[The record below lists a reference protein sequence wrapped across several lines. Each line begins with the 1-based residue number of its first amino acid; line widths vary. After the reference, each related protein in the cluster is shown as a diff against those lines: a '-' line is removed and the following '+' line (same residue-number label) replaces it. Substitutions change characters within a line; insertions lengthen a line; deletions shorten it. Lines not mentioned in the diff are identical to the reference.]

1 MNFDKVLEKYNE
13 LEEKL
18 YKLSSENKFD
28 ELKEV
33 AKEYEELKEIVQ
45 KIQNYKKLQHYVKEL
60 KELKEIEKDPKLRI
74 EIENEINRSELELQE
89 LEEEI
94 KELLKPKDPND
105 ELNAIIEIR
114 AGAGGDE
121 AGIFAGDLFR
131 MYSKYAEK
139 KGWKVSVLD
148 AHPNDYG
155 GYKEIVF
162 IIEGKGAYGKLKYE
176 AGVHRVQ
183 RIPITES
190 GGRIHTSTVSVVVLP
205 EYKDVSDIEIKEED
219 LRIDTFRAS
228 GAGGQHV
235 NKTESAV
242 RITHIP
248 TGIVVSVQ
256 DERSQHQNK
265 AKALKILKSKL
276 KEMKEREKL
285 EEIGQKRKSMVG
297 TMERSEKIRTYNWPQ
312 NRVTDHRLEGE
323 GKNYSLEKI
332 IEGELDDLL
341 DALALKLSYE
351 EVG

>member
-1 MNFDKVLEKYNE
+1 MDLEKILEKYKE
-13 LEEKL
+13 LEKKL
-18 YKLSSENKFD
+18 YELSSEKKFE

-33 AKEYEELKEIVQ
+33 AKEYEYLKELVL
-45 KIQNYKKLQHYVKEL
+45 KIEDYKKLKEYIEELEKLKELEKDPKMKSEITEEIENSAKSLEKIENEL
-60 KELKEIEKDPKLRI
+60 KELI
-74 EIENEINRSELELQE
+74 
-89 LEEEI
+89 
-94 KELLKPKDPND
+94 KPKDPND

-139 KGWKVSVLD
+139 KGWKIHVIDS
-148 AHPNDYG
+148 HPNDYG
-155 GYKEIVF
+155 GFKEIVF
-162 IIEGKGAYGKLKYE
+162 IVEGRGAYGRLKYE
-176 AGVHRVQ
+176 GGVHRVQ
-183 RIPITES
+183 RVPITEA
-190 GGRIHTSTVSVVVLP
+190 GGRIHTSTISVVVLP
-205 EYKDVSDIEIKEED
+205 EYKDTSDIEIKEED
-219 LRIDTFRAS
+219 LKIETFRSS

-265 AKALKILKSKL
+265 AKALRILRAKL
-276 KEMKEREKL
+276 KEIKEREKF

-297 TMERSEKIRTYNWPQ
+297 SMERSEKIRTYNWPQ

-323 GKNYSLEKI
+323 NKNYSLELI
-332 IEGELDDLL
+332 IEGELDELL
-341 DALALKLSYE
+341 DALSLKFSNI
-351 EVG
+351 

>member
-1 MNFDKVLEKYNE
+1 MNFDIILDKFKE
-13 LEEKL
+13 LEGKL
-18 YKLSSENKFD
+18 YKLSSEGKFD

-33 AKEYEELKEIVQ
+33 AKEYENLKGIVE
-45 KIQNYKKLQHYVKEL
+45 KINNYKNLKKYIEEL
-60 KELKEIEKDPKLRI
+60 KELKENEKDPKMKQEI
-74 EIENEINRSELELQE
+74 AEEIEKSEIELEK
-89 LEEEI
+89 LENEI

-139 KGWKVSVLD
+139 KGWKISVID
-148 AHPNDYG
+148 SHPNDYG
-155 GYKEIVF
+155 GFKEIVF
-162 IIEGKGAYGKLKYE
+162 IVEGKGAYGKLKYE

-183 RIPITES
+183 RVPITEAS
-190 GGRIHTSTVSVVVLP
+190 GRIHTSTVSVVVLP
-205 EYKDVSDIEIKEED
+205 EYKDVSDIEIKEEE
-219 LRIDTFRAS
+219 LKIETFRAS

-265 AKALKILKSKL
+265 AKALRILKSKL

-285 EEIGQKRKSMVG
+285 EEIGQKRKSMIG
-297 TMERSEKIRTYNWPQ
+297 SMERAEKIRTYNWPQ

-323 GKNYSLEKI
+323 NKNYSLEKI
-332 IEGELDDLL
+332 IEGDLDELLE
-341 DALALKLSYE
+341 ALALKISS
-351 EVG
+351 

>member
-1 MNFDKVLEKYNE
+1 MDFDKILERYNE

-18 YKLSSENKFD
+18 YKLSSENKID

-33 AKEYEELKEIVQ
+33 AKEYEDLKEIVK
-45 KIQNYKKLQHYVKEL
+45 KIKAYKDLEKYLNEL
-60 KELKEIEKDPKLRI
+60 IELKEIEKDPKLKSEI
-74 EIENEINRSELELQE
+74 SQEIENTKIKIEKLEI
-89 LEEEI
+89 EI

-105 ELNAIIEIR
+105 ELNAIVEIR

-139 KGWKVSVLD
+139 KGWKVSVID
-148 AHPNDYG
+148 AHENDYG

-162 IIEGKGAYGKLKYE
+162 IVEGKGAYGRLKYE
-176 AGVHRVQ
+176 GGVHRVQ
-183 RIPITES
+183 RVPITEAS
-190 GGRIHTSTVSVVVLP
+190 GRIHTSTVSVVVLP
-205 EYKDVSDIEIKEED
+205 EYKDVSDIEIKEDE
-219 LRIDTFRAS
+219 LKIETFRAS

-265 AKALKILKSKL
+265 AKALRILKSKL

-285 EEIGQKRKSMVG
+285 QEIGEKRKSMIG
-297 TMERSEKIRTYNWPQ
+297 SMERAEKIRTYNWPQ

-323 GKNYSLEKI
+323 NKNYPLEKI
-332 IEGELDDLL
+332 IEGELDELIDSLII
-341 DALALKLSYE
+341 KFSS
-351 EVG
+351 

>member
-1 MNFDKVLEKYNE
+1 MDFDKILEKYQE
-13 LEEKL
+13 LERKL
-18 YKLSSENKFD
+18 YELSSQNKFD

-33 AKEYEELKEIVQ
+33 AKEYEDLKEVVE
-45 KIQNYKKLQHYVKEL
+45 KIKNFKNLENYL
-60 KELKEIEKDPKLRI
+60 KELEELSRVEKDPNLRQ
-74 EIENEINRSELELQE
+74 EILDEIDLTKNKIKELES
-89 LEEEI
+89 EI
-94 KELLKPKDPND
+94 KEMLKPKDPND

-131 MYSKYAEK
+131 MYSKYAERK
-139 KGWKVSVLD
+139 NWKVSIID

-155 GYKEIVF
+155 GFKEIAF
-162 IIEGKGAYGKLKYE
+162 IVEGKGAYGKLKYE
-176 AGVHRVQ
+176 GGVHRVQ
-183 RIPITES
+183 RVPITEA

-205 EYKDVSDIEIKEED
+205 EYKDVSDIEIKEEE
-219 LRIDTFRAS
+219 LKIETFRAS

-265 AKALKILKSKL
+265 AKALRILKAKL

-297 TMERSEKIRTYNWPQ
+297 TMERAEKIRTYNWPQ

-323 GKNYSLEKI
+323 NKNYPLDKI
-332 IEGELDDLL
+332 IEGELDELL
-341 DALALKLSYE
+341 DALALKFSL
-351 EVG
+351 

>member
-1 MNFDKVLEKYNE
+1 MDFDKILEKYQE
-13 LEEKL
+13 LERKL
-18 YKLSSENKFD
+18 YELSSQNKFD

-33 AKEYEELKEIVQ
+33 AKEYEDLKEVVE
-45 KIQNYKKLQHYVKEL
+45 KIKNFKNLENYL
-60 KELKEIEKDPKLRI
+60 KELEELSRVEKDPNLRQ
-74 EIENEINRSELELQE
+74 EILDEIDLTKNKIKELES
-89 LEEEI
+89 EI
-94 KELLKPKDPND
+94 KEMLKPKDPND

-139 KGWKVSVLD
+139 KNWKVSIID

-155 GYKEIVF
+155 GFKEIVF
-162 IIEGKGAYGKLKYE
+162 IVEGKGAYGKLKYE
-176 AGVHRVQ
+176 GGVHRVQ
-183 RIPITES
+183 RVPITEA

-205 EYKDVSDIEIKEED
+205 EYKDVSDIEIKEEE
-219 LRIDTFRAS
+219 LKIETFRAS

-265 AKALKILKSKL
+265 AKALRILKAKL

-297 TMERSEKIRTYNWPQ
+297 TMERAEKIRTYNWPQ

-323 GKNYSLEKI
+323 NKNYPLDKI
-332 IEGELDDLL
+332 IEGELDELL
-341 DALALKLSYE
+341 DALALKFSL
-351 EVG
+351 

>member
-1 MNFDKVLEKYNE
+1 MDFDKVLEKYKE
-13 LEEKL
+13 LEGKL

-28 ELKEV
+28 ELKE
-33 AKEYEELKEIVQ
+33 AAREYEGLKEIVQ
-45 KIQNYKKLQHYVKEL
+45 KIQNYKKLQNYIKEL
-60 KELKEIEKDPKLRI
+60 EELKEIEKDAKLRA
-74 EIENEINRSELELQE
+74 EIEDEINRSELELQK
-89 LEEEI
+89 LENEI

-105 ELNAIIEIR
+105 ELNAIMEIR

-131 MYSKYAEK
+131 MYSKYAERK
-139 KGWKVSVLD
+139 NWKISVLD

-162 IIEGKGAYGKLKYE
+162 IVEGKGAYGKLKYE

-219 LRIDTFRAS
+219 LKIDTFRAS

-248 TGIVVSVQ
+248 TGITVSVQ

-265 AKALKILKSKL
+265 AKAIKILKAKL

-285 EEIGQKRKSMVG
+285 EEICQKRRSMVG

-323 GKNYSLEKI
+323 NKNYSLEKI
-332 IEGELDDLL
+332 IEGELDELL
-341 DALALKLSYE
+341 EALALKFNSF
-351 EVG
+351 